1 MHAVFPRLVVRGQQC
16 TVGGE
21 VRENGR
27 GKDLDL
33 GMLVL
38 VQAQQLFKA
47 TVLGQN
53 DLLLL
58 CLTRSIIEG

>member
-1 MHAVFPRLVVRGQQC
+1 
-16 TVGGE
+16 

-38 VQAQQLFKA
+38 VKAQQLFKA
-47 TVLGQN
+47 TVLSQN

-58 CLTRSIIEG
+58 CLTRSIIE

>member
-1 MHAVFPRLVVRGQQC
+1 VRK
-16 TVGGE
+16 
-21 VRENGR
+21 NGR

-38 VQAQQLFKA
+38 VQAEQLFKA
-47 TVLGQN
+47 TVLSQN

-58 CLTRSIIEG
+58 YLPI